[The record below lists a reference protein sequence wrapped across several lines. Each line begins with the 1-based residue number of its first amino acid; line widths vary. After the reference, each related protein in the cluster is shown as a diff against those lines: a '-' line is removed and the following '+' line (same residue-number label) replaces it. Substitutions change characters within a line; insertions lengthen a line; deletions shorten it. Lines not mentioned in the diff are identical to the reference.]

1 MSKNRS
7 YDMTAAE
14 FQAHMKQKRQPQGRN
29 INSSSGDAAKAE
41 MEMILKLYGLE
52 YKREL
57 QFHPTRLWL
66 FDFAI
71 PSLCIAIEY
80 EGIFS
85 EKSRH
90 ISIPGYIKDCEK
102 YREAAKHG
110 WKLMRYTNKD
120 YKQLTADL
128 HEITGLT
135 IPEKIDCNTLKS
147 K

>member
-1 MSKNRS
+1 MSKNMN

-14 FQAHMKQKRQPQGRN
+14 FQAYQKQKKQPKGRN
-29 INSSSGDAAKAE
+29 IDSSSGDAAKAE

-57 QFHPTRLWL
+57 QFHPTRRWR

-71 PSLCIAIEY
+71 PSLGIAIEY
-80 EGIFS
+80 EGVFS
-85 EKSRH
+85 QKSGH
-90 ISIPGYIKDCEK
+90 TSIPGYIKDCEK
-102 YREAAKHG
+102 YREAAKQG

-120 YKQLTADL
+120 YRQLTADL

-135 IPEKIDCNTLKS
+135 IPEKIDCNTLKF
-147 K
+147 